1 MSKLGHS
8 GIGFRTKE
16 KTRMEW
22 TYRSKLTWTWKIKL
36 TTHLK
41 MEVDTWLEVRLL
53 LLKTRS
59 LGQELKL
66 QELGTQ

>member
-1 MSKLGHS
+1 
-8 GIGFRTKE
+8 
-16 KTRMEW
+16 MEW

-66 QELGTQ
+66 QELGTP